1 VTYAARLDEMRF
13 VLRHLAGLPEI
24 ATFAGFEEA
33 EPELVEAI
41 LTEAA
46 RFAGEV
52 LAPLNATGD
61 RQGVRWAD
69 GKVSTPDGFP
79 AAYRQFIEA
88 GWHGMP
94 ASPEIGGQGM
104 PTVVSGAV
112 AEMWK
117 SSNLAFSLCQM
128 LTMGAVA
135 ALAHHASDAIQQRY
149 LPKMV
154 AGEWTGTMNL
164 TEPQAGSDLST
175 IRTRAEPDGD
185 HYRLFGSKI
194 FISWGEHDLAEN
206 IIHLVLARLPDGP
219 PGTRG
224 ISLFV
229 APKFL
234 VNPDGSLGARNDLVC
249 SSLEHKLGIHGS
261 PTAVMSY
268 GDKEGAV
275 AYLVGQPNRG
285 LEYMFTMMNHARLN
299 VGLEGVAVSEA
310 AYQKAAGYAQERVQ
324 GTPIGGSKPA
334 TIIHHPDVRRMLM
347 DMRARTEAMRAL
359 AYCTLACIDRA
370 QHHPDAADRARNQG
384 RVELLTPVVKG
395 WCTENSVMIA
405 STGIRVHGGVGYIEE
420 TGAAQYLRDATI
432 TTIYEGTT
440 GIHANDLIG
449 RKLARDKGVNA
460 AALIRDMKA
469 ELEVLGSS
477 NETNLGVIRSSL
489 TTALNAFEEA
499 TSWMLE
505 HYNSN
510 PREAVAGGVPYLK
523 LTGTVCGGWQMA
535 RAARIAHN
543 LLATGEE
550 NAAFLRAK
558 IATARFYAE
567 HVLPEAGPYRDEIT
581 AGAASTLALEEASF

>member
-1 VTYAARLDEMRF
+1 MTYAAPLDDMRF
-13 VLRHLAGLPEI
+13 VLKHLAGLPEI
-24 ATFAGFEEA
+24 ATFTGYEEA
-33 EPELVEAI
+33 DPELIEAI

-52 LAPLNATGD
+52 LAPLNVIGD

-69 GKVSTPDGFP
+69 GNVSTADGFQ
-79 AAYRQFIEA
+79 AAYRQFIDA

-94 ASPEIGGQGM
+94 ASAEIGGQGM
-104 PTVVSGAV
+104 PAVVSSAV

-117 SSNLAFSLCQM
+117 SANLAFSLCQM

-135 ALAHHASDAIQQRY
+135 ALAHHASETIQQRY

-154 AGEWTGTMNL
+154 AGEWSGTMNL

-185 HYRLFGSKI
+185 RYRLFGSKI
-194 FISWGEHDLAEN
+194 FISWGEHDLTEN
-206 IIHLVLARLPDGP
+206 IIHLVLARLPDAP

-224 ISLFV
+224 LSLFV

-234 VNPDGSLGARNDLVC
+234 VNPDGSLGPRNDLVC
-249 SSLEHKLGIHGS
+249 SSVEHKLGIHGS

-268 GDKEGAV
+268 GDKEGAI
-275 AYLVGQPNRG
+275 AYLVGEPNHG
-285 LEYMFTMMNHARLN
+285 LEFMFTMMNHARLN

-310 AYQKAAGYAQERVQ
+310 AYQRAAGYARERVQ
-324 GTPIGGSKPA
+324 GTPIGGTRPA
-334 TIIHHPDVRRMLM
+334 SIIHHPDVRRMLM
-347 DMRARTEAMRAL
+347 DMRSRTEAMRAL
-359 AYCTLACIDRA
+359 AYCTLACMDRA
-370 QHHPDAADRARNQG
+370 QHHPDAAERARNHG

-395 WCTENSVMIA
+395 WCTENAVMIA

-460 AALIRDMKA
+460 SALIADVKA
-469 ELEVLGSS
+469 ELAALEPANDTVLRA
-477 NETNLGVIRSSL
+477 IRSAL
-489 TTALNAFEEA
+489 TAALRAFEES
-499 TSWMLE
+499 TSWMLAR
-505 HYNSN
+505 HGQN
-510 PREAVAGGVPYLK
+510 PRETAAGAVPYLK
-523 LTGTVCGGWQMA
+523 LTGTLAGGWQMA
-535 RAARIAHN
+535 KAARIANH
-543 LLATGEE
+543 LLASGDEA
-550 NAAFLRAK
+550 AAFLRAK

-567 HVLPEAGPYRDEIT
+567 HVLPETEMWRDEIT
-581 AGAASTLALEEASF
+581 AGAASTLALEDALF

>member
-1 VTYAARLDEMRF
+1 MNSP
-13 VLRHLAGLPEI
+13 GLF
-24 ATFAGFEEA
+24 T
-33 EPELVEAI
+33 
-41 LTEAA
+41 
-46 RFAGEV
+46 
-52 LAPLNATGD
+52 
-61 RQGVRWAD
+61 
-69 GKVSTPDGFP
+69 
-79 AAYRQFIEA
+79 
-88 GWHGMP
+88 P
-94 ASPEIGGQGM
+94 ASSFTA
-104 PTVVSGAV
+104 TVRL
-112 AEMWK
+112 
-117 SSNLAFSLCQM
+117 LAF
-128 LTMGAVA
+128 
-135 ALAHHASDAIQQRY
+135 LAHHASDAIQQRY

-185 HYRLFGSKI
+185 RYRLFGSKI

-206 IIHLVLARLPDGP
+206 VIHLVLARLPDGP

-268 GDKEGAV
+268 GDREGAI

-299 VGLEGVAVSEA
+299 VGLEGIAVSEA
-310 AYQKAAGYAQERVQ
+310 AYQKAAAYARERVQ
-324 GTPIGGSKPA
+324 GTPVGGTKPA
-334 TIIHHPDVRRMLM
+334 SIIHHPDVRRMLM

-359 AYCTLACIDRA
+359 AYCTIASMDRA
-370 QHHPDAADRARNQG
+370 QHHPDPAERARNQG

-395 WCTENSVMIA
+395 WCTENAVMIA

-440 GIHANDLIG
+440 GIQANDLIG

-460 AALIRDMKA
+460 AALIRDIKT
-469 ELEVLGSS
+469 ELEALAP
-477 NETNLGVIRSSL
+477 TNDIALASVRSAL
-489 TTALNAFEEA
+489 TTALTAFEDA
-499 TSWMLE
+499 THWMLA
-505 HYNSN
+505 HYDSH
-510 PREAVAGGVPYLK
+510 PREAAAGAVPYLK
-523 LTGTVCGGWQMA
+523 LTGTVAGGWQMA
-535 RAARIAHN
+535 RAARIAHH
-543 LLATGEE
+543 LLTSGVE
-550 NAAFLRAK
+550 NPAFLRGK

-567 HVLPEAGPYRDEIT
+567 HVLPEAGPLRDEIMT
-581 AGAASTLALEEASF
+581 GAASTLALEEGLF